1 MDLKAWQRG
10 RDDGLQVAL
19 KIVKESGVEGLERE
33 IKYRGLTGIH
43 TSMSEKEL
51 TAAGIKF
58 KFLTIKTVLCMAVSV
73 LRDEFDFGLQRLQR
87 FIKRFMEKTSCL
99 EGGWISWAEMQD
111 NIREETGIE
120 IDFGDAPLTEGE
132 LG

>member
-1 MDLKAWQRG
+1 
-10 RDDGLQVAL
+10 
-19 KIVKESGVEGLERE
+19 
-33 IKYRGLTGIH
+33 
-43 TSMSEKEL
+43 
-51 TAAGIKF
+51 
-58 KFLTIKTVLCMAVSV
+58 MAVSV
-73 LRDEFDFGLQRLQR
+73 LRDEFDFGRQRLQR

>member
-19 KIVKESGVEGLERE
+19 KIVKESGAEGLERE
-33 IKYRGLTGIH
+33 IKARGLTGIH

-58 KFLTIKTVLCMAVSV
+58 KFLVIKTVLCMAVSV
-73 LRDEFDFGLQRLQR
+73 LRDEFDFGRQRLQR
-87 FIKRFMEKTSCL
+87 FIKRFMEKTACL

-120 IDFGDAPLTEGE
+120 IDFGDVPLTEGE

>member
-1 MDLKAWQRG
+1 MDFKSWQRG

-58 KFLTIKTVLCMAVSV
+58 KFLTIKTVLE
-73 LRDEFDFGLQRLQR
+73 RKPGLSECKIWALNHSALLQ
-87 FIKRFMEKTSCL
+87 TYP
-99 EGGWISWAEMQD
+99 
-111 NIREETGIE
+111 TGM
-120 IDFGDAPLTEGE
+120 F
-132 LG
+132 

>member
-1 MDLKAWQRG
+1 MNYKDWQRG
-10 RDDGLQVAL
+10 RDDGLLLAL

-33 IKYRGLTGIH
+33 IKYRGITNIH

-58 KFLTIKTVLCMAVSV
+58 KFLVIKTVLCMAIAV
-73 LRDEFDFGLQRLQR
+73 LRDEFDFGRQRLQR
-87 FIKRFMEKTSCL
+87 FVKRFMEKTSCM
-99 EGGWISWAEMQD
+99 EGGWISWAELQE
-111 NIREETGIE
+111 NIQEETGIE
-120 IDFGDAPLTEGE
+120 IDFGDVPLTEGE

>member
-43 TSMSEKEL
+43 TAMSEKEL

-73 LRDEFDFGLQRLQR
+73 LRDEFDFGRLRLQR
-87 FIKRFMEKTSCL
+87 FIKRFMEKTACL

-120 IDFGDAPLTEGE
+120 IDFGDVPLTEGE